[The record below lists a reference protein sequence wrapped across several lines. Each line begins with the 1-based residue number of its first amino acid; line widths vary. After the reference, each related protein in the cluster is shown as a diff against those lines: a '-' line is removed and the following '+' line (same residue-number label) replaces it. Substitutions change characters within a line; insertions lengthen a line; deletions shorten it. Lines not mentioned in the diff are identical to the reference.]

1 MYAWQVL
8 FNHIPLFATGL
19 RNTLLLLILSVT
31 IAFVLAVPLALVMT
45 RKVRVAAPMIE
56 TASYVLR
63 GTPLI
68 VQVYLL
74 YYGLAQFAFI
84 RTSVLWPWLREA
96 WTCLLITFSL
106 GTCAYM
112 IQILRG
118 AIEAVPHGEVEA
130 ARAVGMTPFQSLRI
144 IVLPNA
150 FRRALPGLENE
161 MIFLL
166 HGTAIASLVT
176 VIDLVGAGR
185 NFNTIYYFTYE
196 GFAIAGLIYLVIVG
210 VIRLSFGILE
220 KRLLVHLRRAGL

>member
-45 RKVRVAAPMIE
+45 RKTRVAAPIIE
-56 TASYVLR
+56 AVSYVLR

-96 WTCLLITFSL
+96 WTCLLIAFSL

-144 IVLPNA
+144 VVLPNA